1 MVKKKDNFRHE
12 ITCCECGNVFR
23 SVRSDARFCSAKCK
37 KNASLRSI
45 AMRKQQE
52 EREFA
57 IALEQEERQVS
68 NDRLIALV
76 SALQSHKRKIEVR
89 NNGERLLREYQSVI
103 KKRAD
108 RMKYERIL
116 RAQETERWKHTQERI
131 QEEKARQIRE
141 YLQKVYNALESIRTH
156 QRHCQQR
163 HDRLEQLAHER
174 AMQEKERQYQLE
186 LERER
191 ERRRIEREQRKQ
203 AQAKREQQRYALY
216 GTLVGKIISS
226 VICK

>member
-1 MVKKKDNFRHE
+1 
-12 ITCCECGNVFR
+12 
-23 SVRSDARFCSAKCK
+23 
-37 KNASLRSI
+37 
-45 AMRKQQE
+45 MRKQQE

-57 IALEQEERQVS
+57 IALKQEERQVS

>member
-1 MVKKKDNFRHE
+1 MAKKKVNFRHV

-23 SVRSDARFCSAKCK
+23 SVRSDARYCSGKCK

-45 AMRKQQE
+45 AMRKQQV

-57 IALEQEERQVS
+57 IALKQEERQVS

-108 RMKYERIL
+108 RMKCERIL
-116 RAQETERWKHTQERI
+116 RQKEFEGWKRTQE
-131 QEEKARQIRE
+131 QIRE
-141 YLQKVYNALESIRTH
+141 EKTRQIKEYLQTVYNALESIRTH

-163 HDRLEQLAHER
+163 HDQLERLAYEREQRER
-174 AMQEKERQYQLE
+174 ERQYQLE
-186 LERER
+186 LEQTR

-203 AQAKREQQRYALY
+203 AQAKKEQQRYAFY
-216 GTLVGKIISS
+216 GTLVGKLISS